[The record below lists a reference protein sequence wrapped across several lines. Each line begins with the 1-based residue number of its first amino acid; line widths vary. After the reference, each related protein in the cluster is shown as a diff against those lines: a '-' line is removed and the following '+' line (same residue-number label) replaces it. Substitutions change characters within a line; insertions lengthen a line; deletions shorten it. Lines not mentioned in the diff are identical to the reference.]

1 MLKPSGMKKI
11 QENAGS
17 TLLRNIN
24 LNQTKIMSQ
33 KFQEIIDSERP
44 VLIDFF
50 ATWCQP
56 CKVQSSVL
64 NTVKENVGDKARIIK
79 VDVDQ
84 YPAIASQYGVRG
96 VPTLAVF
103 KKGELLYKESGVH
116 DVNRL
121 TQILEQYI

>member
-1 MLKPSGMKKI
+1 M
-11 QENAGS
+11 S
-17 TLLRNIN
+17 T
-24 LNQTKIMSQ
+24 
-33 KFQEIIDSERP
+33 KFQELIQSERP

-50 ATWCQP
+50 AVWCGP

-64 NTVKENVGDKARIIK
+64 TTVKANVGDKARIIK
-79 VDVDQ
+79 IDIDQ

-96 VPTLAVF
+96 VPTLAIF

-121 TQILEQYI
+121 TGVLERFI

>member
-1 MLKPSGMKKI
+1 
-11 QENAGS
+11 
-17 TLLRNIN
+17 
-24 LNQTKIMSQ
+24 MSQ

-64 NTVKENVGDKARIIK
+64 NTVKENVGEKARIIK
-79 VDVDQ
+79 IDIDQ
-84 YPAIASQYGVRG
+84 YPAIASQYKVRG

-121 TQILEQYI
+121 TQLLEQFM